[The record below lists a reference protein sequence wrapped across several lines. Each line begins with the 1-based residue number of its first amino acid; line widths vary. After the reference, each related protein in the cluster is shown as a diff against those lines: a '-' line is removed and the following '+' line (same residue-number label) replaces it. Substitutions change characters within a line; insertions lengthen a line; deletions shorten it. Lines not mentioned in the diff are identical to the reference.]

1 MASSYYDKSWK
12 NFLPQTYNW
21 TNSIKP
27 SWSNDL
33 QAGYC
38 HIIATTIDSNKS
50 LKLDAPDLSKDLQSK
65 LTKQAEDFGWTG
77 KSASITLTCDD
88 LNFCLVPICQTKSS
102 KPQIS
107 RQFGIDVATALKS
120 NQVKALTFCQSSQLD
135 SGEIFEG
142 YSSGLY
148 DKGLF
153 KGANIA
159 GNNDIP
165 FPEAIQFTGTES
177 KASFEKHR
185 QFAKGSA
192 FARMLQ
198 DAPANWLDP
207 IKFSQIAKD
216 ISKDLGLKCSV
227 EGTEGLKKMGA
238 GSFLSVAAGSNIE
251 PQLITIEIDG
261 EDNSRTVALVGK
273 GLTFDSGGTS
283 LKPSAGMGE
292 MKYDMSG
299 GSAVLAAAMVLGSIK
314 PKTKVVC
321 IIGAVE
327 NMIGP
332 EATRPGDIV
341 VAMNGK
347 SIDVQN
353 TDAEGRLVLADCL
366 CYAQTFKPEA
376 IIDVATL
383 TGACLHALGHS
394 GAAMMSNKQS
404 MADKVI
410 NTANEAGEPF
420 WQLPL
425 WPELEQEVKGEF
437 ADLNNIAKPNVLA
450 GSIIGGIFLS
460 EFVDNNTNWAHLDI
474 AGTGWSCKAT
484 GFPTSGGSGYALRT
498 MSSFCL

>member
-1 MASSYYDKSWK
+1 MTSSYSDKSWK
-12 NFLPQTYNW
+12 DFLPQTYSW
-21 TNSIKP
+21 TSTIQP

-33 QAGYC
+33 KPSYC
-38 HIIATTIDSNKS
+38 HIVATTIDSNKS
-50 LKLDAPDLSKDLQSK
+50 IKLDAPDLGKDLQEK
-65 LTKQAEDFGWTG
+65 LTKQAGDFGWNG
-77 KSASITLTCDD
+77 KAGSLTLTVDD
-88 LNFCLVPICQTKSS
+88 LKFCLIPICQTKTS

-107 RQFGIDVATALKS
+107 RQFGIDTATALKA
-120 NQVKALTFCQSSQLD
+120 NQIKALTFCQASQLD
-135 SGEIFEG
+135 AGDVFEG

-148 DKGLF
+148 NRGLF
-153 KGANIA
+153 KGAKIN
-159 GNNDIP
+159 GKDETP
-165 FPEAIQFTGTES
+165 LPEAIQFTGTED
-177 KASFEKHR
+177 KTSFEKHR
-185 QFAKGSA
+185 QFAKASA

-207 IKFSQIAKD
+207 VKFSQIAKD
-216 ISKDLGLKCSV
+216 VAKDLGLKCNV

-283 LKPSAGMGE
+283 LKPGLGMGE
-292 MKYDMSG
+292 MKYDMCG
-299 GSAVLAAAMVLGSIK
+299 GAAVLASAMLLGNIK

-332 EATRPGDIV
+332 NATRPGDIV

-366 CYAQTFKPEA
+366 CHAQTFKPEA

-383 TGACLHALGHS
+383 TGAVLHALGHAG
-394 GAAMMSNKQS
+394 GAVMSNKQS
-404 MADKVI
+404 MADKVLSV
-410 NTANEAGEPF
+410 ANEVGEPF

-425 WPELEQEVKGEF
+425 WPELESEVKGEF

-450 GSIIGGIFLS
+450 GTIIGGIFLS
-460 EFVDNNTNWAHLDI
+460 EFIDNTTWAHLDI

-484 GFPTSGGSGYALRT
+484 GFPAAGGSGYALRT